1 MTTLA
6 PNLRAALFVTLAM
19 ASFCVND
26 AFVKALSARTPIGEI
41 MAVRGVF
48 AVALMA
54 ALLPW
59 MGLRVG
65 RPERFTWLR
74 AAGEVSVTFVFLEAL
89 AALPLGDTYTLYFA
103 GPILLTA
110 GAAFFYGE
118 RVGPRRWAAVL
129 VGFAG
134 VLVAM
139 GLPSEWQLAS
149 LLALG
154 AALLSVAR
162 DLVTRKI
169 PASVGSGTV
178 AMLTAV
184 LVTLSGTATALGGE
198 WVPLAWRDVGL
209 RAGRPGRRRRV
220 HRVRGG
226 AAHGRAL
233 VRRDLPLHRHPDGDA
248 ARVRGL
254 GRPADRAHARRRH
267 PDHGLGPV
275 HRLARAPG
283 RARPSGAGRM
293 SAVCRFPWRRRRAN
307 IGPEPST

>member
-1 MTTLA
+1 MMPLS
-6 PNLRAALFVTLAM
+6 PNLRAALFVALAM
-19 ASFCVND
+19 GSFCVND
-26 AFVKALSARTPIGEI
+26 AFVKALSARAPIGEI

-65 RPERFTWLR
+65 RPEWFTWLR
-74 AAGEVSVTFVFLEAL
+74 AAGEVSVTFAFLGAL

-110 GAAFFYGE
+110 GAAFFFGE

-134 VLVAM
+134 VLVVM
-139 GLPSEWQLAS
+139 GLPSGWRLAS

-154 AALLSVAR
+154 AAFLSVAR

-184 LVTLSGTATALGGE
+184 LVTLSGAATALGGD
-198 WVPLAWRDVGL
+198 WVPLAWGDVGL
-209 RAGRPGRRRRV
+209 CALAALGVAGGYTAFVVALRAGELSFVATFRYTGIPMAMLLGFAVWGDEPTARMLA
-220 HRVRGG
+220 G
-226 AAHGRAL
+226 AALIMGS
-233 VRRDLPLHRHPDGDA
+233 
-248 ARVRGL
+248 GL
-254 GRPADRAHARRRH
+254 YIVWRERQ
-267 PDHGLGPV
+267 V
-275 HRLARAPG
+275 ARARTAP
-283 RARPSGAGRM
+283 AG
-293 SAVCRFPWRRRRAN
+293 
-307 IGPEPST
+307 

>member
-1 MTTLA
+1 VTTLA

-162 DLVTRKI
+162 DLITRKI

-209 RAGRPGRRRRV
+209 CALAALGVAGGYTAFVVALRTGELSFVATFRYTGIPMAMLLGFAVWGDVPTARMLA
-220 HRVRGG
+220 G
-226 AAHGRAL
+226 AALIMGS
-233 VRRDLPLHRHPDGDA
+233 
-248 ARVRGL
+248 GL
-254 GRPADRAHARRRH
+254 FIVWRERQ
-267 PDHGLGPV
+267 V
-275 HRLARAPG
+275 ARA
-283 RARPSGAGRM
+283 RAAPAG
-293 SAVCRFPWRRRRAN
+293 
-307 IGPEPST
+307 